1 MAAMKRH
8 STFFPARLREIA
20 GINAARYAWAATIKA
35 EVVKEAEPWLQF
47 SDDELWS
54 MMFGPAITRSWM
66 VWSNGYCPACGTGVP
81 SYGWQIDVFAHP
93 WKVRC
98 PHCGELFPKNDFYR
112 FYRSGLDEHGVFNP
126 RLADRTVL
134 FNVEHP
140 DPQDPL
146 HQFGVDDGEGYVD
159 GDHRWRFIGYYLVYG
174 QWKRLVFGGI
184 KKLSAAYA
192 MTGEAVYAR
201 KAIIL
206 LDRVADLY
214 PSFDGLTQLLA
225 YEKPHGPGY
234 VSTWHDACME
244 TRDLALAYDQV
255 FEALGKDESL
265 IDFLAEKAKAF
276 LLPNPKAS
284 SADIQRNIEEN
295 ILHDALRQPL
305 NPENNKIV
313 ANSPQTDIT
322 LATIQMVLG
331 WPDNK
336 EEVFAFLD
344 RVIQQCTA
352 LDGLTGEKG
361 LTNYSM
367 WTSRSLFLFLEQWC
381 RVDPTSMETLF
392 RRHSGLQEMYRF
404 FIDSWCLQSRYP
416 TVGDSSSFLQ
426 RWDEYCGVIFAVTGS
441 PVSEQVSWWEQ
452 FIPAVP
458 VSGFTFLW
466 RLYQLTGD
474 PAYVQALYRANNF
487 RVQDLPHDPFVED
500 PDRVQREVRA
510 VISREGSLPRLKSVN
525 KQRWRLAILR
535 SGHGSN
541 SRAAWLHYDHVRGH
555 GHYDGLNLG
564 LYAKGH
570 DLLPDFGYPPTH
582 YGGWDTPYV
591 QWYAMPA
598 AHNLVVVDGRPRQS
612 VTEDISATLWV
623 EGCWAQVVRVSGKGL
638 IDGEQFERSVALVDI
653 SERDAYVIDVFRV
666 VGGSDH
672 AKFTR
677 SNFGVV
683 TTYGLSFQ
691 PSEPYGHGTQMR
703 NFRFDPNPQ
712 PGWSVDW
719 KIEKNGERRDDCDK
733 DVHLRYTDLTHA
745 AKAFL
750 AEAWVS
756 RTAPSLK
763 MTGYEEAWL
772 PCVITRRQAGQAP
785 LASTFVS
792 LLEPYEG
799 TPKIERVRRL
809 PLEVSSGFL
818 DADANVALEIQL
830 AGGARDLFIL
840 LDVEDPPGRSRCAED
855 AVILQREWGVALQ
868 GEMCLI
874 RKGQSG
880 IQRILVGRGKSLQ
893 AGELVWRW
901 PGGAAAVDSVFYS

>member
-1 MAAMKRH
+1 MKQH
-8 STFFPARLREIA
+8 SVFFPARLREIA
-20 GINAARYAWAATIKA
+20 SINAARYPWAAVIKA
-35 EVVKEAEPWLQF
+35 QVIKEAEPWLQF

-54 MMFGPAITRSWM
+54 MMFGPTITRSWM
-66 VWSNGYCPACGTGVP
+66 VWSNGYCPACGTAVP
-81 SYGWQIDVFAHP
+81 AYGWQVNGFTRP

-112 FYRSGLDEHGVFNP
+112 FYCSGLDEHGVFSP
-126 RLADRTVL
+126 LLADRTLL
-134 FNVEHP
+134 FNTEHP

-146 HQFGVDDGEGYVD
+146 YRFGVDDGEGYVD
-159 GDHRWRFIGYYLVYG
+159 GEHRWRFIGYYLVYG
-174 QWKRLVFGGI
+174 QWKQLVFGGI
-184 KKLSAAYA
+184 KKLAAAYA
-192 MTGEAVYAR
+192 MTGEPIYAH
-201 KAIIL
+201 KAFIL

-244 TRDLALAYDQV
+244 TRDLALAYDQI
-255 FEALGKDESL
+255 FDALGKDESV
-265 IDFLAEKAKAF
+265 IAFLAGKSRAC

-295 ILHDALRQPL
+295 ILRDALRQPL
-305 NPENNKIV
+305 NAENNKIA
-313 ANSPQTDIT
+313 ANPPQTEIT

-331 WPDNK
+331 WPGNK
-336 EEVFAFLD
+336 EEVFDFLD
-344 RVIQQCTA
+344 RFIQQCTA

-367 WTSRSLFLFLEQWC
+367 WTSRSLFLFLEQWS
-381 RVDPTSMETLF
+381 RVDSASLEILLKRYP
-392 RRHSGLQEMYRF
+392 GLQEMYRF
-404 FIDSWCLQSRYP
+404 FIDAWCLQSRYP

-426 RWDEYCGVIFAVTGS
+426 QWDQYCGVIFAVPGG
-441 PVSEQVSWWEQ
+441 PVNEQVSWWEQ

-466 RLYQLTGD
+466 RLYHLTGD
-474 PAYVQALYRANNF
+474 PAYVQAIYRANDF
-487 RVQDLPHDPFVED
+487 RAQDLPYDPFVED
-500 PDRVQREVRA
+500 PARVQRDVKEV
-510 VISREGSLPRLKSVN
+510 ILREGSLPVLKSVN
-525 KQRWRLAILR
+525 KQKWRLAILR

-564 LYAKGH
+564 LYAKRL

-591 QWYAMPA
+591 RWYAMPA
-598 AHNLVVVDGRPRQS
+598 AHNLVVVDGCAQQFT
-612 VTEDISATLWV
+612 TEEITTTLWM
-623 EGCWAQVVRVSGKGL
+623 EGSWAQVLRVSGKGL
-638 IDGEQFERSVALVDI
+638 IDGQQFERTIALVDI
-653 SERDAYVIDVFRV
+653 SEQDAYLIDVFRV

-677 SNFGVV
+677 SNFGVI
-683 TTYGLSFQ
+683 TTHGLSLQ
-691 PSEPYGHGTQMR
+691 PSAAYGYGTQMR
-703 NFRFDPNPQ
+703 NFRFDPNP
-712 PGWSVDW
+712 PCGWRVDW
-719 KIEKNGERRDDCDK
+719 KITRADLSGDASR
-733 DVHLRYTDLTHA
+733 DVHLRYTDLTYDA
-745 AKAFL
+745 SAFL

-756 RTAPSLK
+756 RTVPSLK

-772 PCVITRRQAGQAP
+772 PCVITRRRGEKTP

-799 TPKIERVRRL
+799 TPKISRVRRL
-809 PLEVSSGFL
+809 PLEASSGFL
-818 DADANVALEIQL
+818 DADSNVALEIQL
-830 AGGARDLFIL
+830 PSSVSDLFIL
-840 LDVEDPPGRSRCAED
+840 LDVEDPLSRSRHAED
-855 AVILQREWGVALQ
+855 AVILQRAWGVAMQ
-868 GEMCLI
+868 GEMCLL

-880 IQRILVGRGKSLQ
+880 VQKVLVGRGKSLQ
-893 AGELVWRW
+893 MGDFLWRW
-901 PGGAAAVDSVFYS
+901 PNAVVTADGVFSS